1 MKMLLFVAAGGAVG
15 ASGRYL
21 AGMLAIHLSGGYW
34 PFGTFTV
41 NAVGSCVLGVL
52 VAAMTFSW
60 TPSPEVRAFLVVGLL
75 GGFTTFSAFS
85 LDVVLM
91 IERGR
96 EGAAA
101 LYVGTTLAAA
111 IGGLFAGMRLTR
123 MVLA

>member
-1 MKMLLFVAAGGAVG
+1 MKTFLFVAAGGAVG

-21 AGMLAIHLSGGYW
+21 VGILATHLSVGHW
-34 PFGTFTV
+34 PLETLTV

-52 VAAMTFSW
+52 IAAMSFSW

-101 LYVGTTLAAA
+101 LYVGATLAAA
-111 IGGLFAGMRLTR
+111 IGGLFAGMRLMR